1 MSAKWWANNYTVK
14 LDYKKDVS
22 SSYEKTIVT
31 TYDKAYGELPQPV
44 VQGWTFKGWNTK
56 ADGTGTTVTAD
67 TVYKIA
73 GDSTLYAQWQI
84 NTYDLSV
91 NHTVSGNMG
100 NKCSDFS
107 FTLNLS
113 GMSGN
118 NITAVFTDA
127 SGKQTTKILAMN
139 NGKVAFALKHGETV
153 VFKNVPYNTSYT
165 ITEDNVRDYI
175 VSSSNASGKV
185 TDNTIATFT
194 SVRNIIVPTSADT
207 NIIAMISIICVAGV
221 AILLILKRRKT
232 Q

>member
-1 MSAKWWANNYTVK
+1 M
-14 LDYKKDVS
+14 
-22 SSYEKTIVT
+22 
-31 TYDKAYGELPQPV
+31 
-44 VQGWTFKGWNTK
+44 
-56 ADGTGTTVTAD
+56 
-67 TVYKIA
+67 YKIA

-84 NTYDLSV
+84 NKYDLSV
-91 NHTVSGNMG
+91 KHTVSGNMG

-139 NGKVAFALKHGETV
+139 NGKVAFTLKHGETV

-185 TDNTIATFT
+185 TDNIVATFT
-194 SVRNIIVPTSADT
+194 NVRNIMVPTSADT

-232 Q
+232 K